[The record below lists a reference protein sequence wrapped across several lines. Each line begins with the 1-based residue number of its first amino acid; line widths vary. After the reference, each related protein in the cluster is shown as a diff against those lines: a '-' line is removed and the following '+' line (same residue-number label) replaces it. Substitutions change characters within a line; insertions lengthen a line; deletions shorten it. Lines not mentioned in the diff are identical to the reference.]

1 MVHVSDVPLQFV
13 MGLLGT
19 HRLHE
24 ALLEGALIVE
34 ALPVE
39 LLALAGVNA
48 GLNKGIEI
56 RVEEVI
62 ADFGAPVQDRHL
74 MQLLKD
80 LLDGLGSWLAL
91 ADILTSRSDE
101 VLGCLFE
108 VDHLLNQNLLAMMS
122 KSFSMLCLECT

>member
-1 MVHVSDVPLQFV
+1 
-13 MGLLGT
+13 
-19 HRLHE
+19 
-24 ALLEGALIVE
+24 
-34 ALPVE
+34 
-39 LLALAGVNA
+39 
-48 GLNKGIEI
+48 
-56 RVEEVI
+56 
-62 ADFGAPVQDRHL
+62 

-108 VDHLLNQNLLAMMS
+108 VDHLLNQNLLAMMP